1 MKKEI
6 FNQDKLSTKPKTIEE
21 YFAQFPKETQ
31 ALLEQVRATIRKLIP
46 NAEESISYGIAKFS
60 LNGQYIVYCAAYKK
74 HIGIYPIPKGDAA
87 FEKAIMPYKKAK
99 STLQLPLDKPLP
111 LDLIE
116 QLVLLKVKELSFKT

>member
-6 FNQDKLSTKPKTIEE
+6 ISQDTPSTKPKTIEE

-31 ALLEQVRATIRKLIP
+31 ALLEQVRLRFKKIIP
-46 NAEESISYGIAKFS
+46 NAEESISYGIIKFNF
-60 LNGQYIVYCAAYKK
+60 NGQYIAYCAAYKK
-74 HIGIYPIPKGDAA
+74 HIGIYPIPKGDEA

-116 QLVLLKVKELSFKT
+116 QLVLLSVQNNL